1 MVPMMI
7 ACKIPLNKTQW
18 CVTKS
23 LSHRYTNVFT
33 HALELVELSR
43 SRTLH
48 KSRCVKKLLL
58 PTVHNTENSTVNTD
72 WIVWL
77 NRVSIHSTE
86 CANDINVPCNVYMF
100 INRSECSLKC
110 VKSPVFFH
118 LKLISKRKIRKIR
131 KTET

>member
-1 MVPMMI
+1 MIIVPMMI

-23 LSHRYTNVFT
+23 LSHRYTYVFT
-33 HALELVELSR
+33 HALELVEMSR

-58 PTVHNTENSTVNTD
+58 PTVHNAENSTVNID

-77 NRVSIHSTE
+77 NKVSIHSTE
-86 CANDINVPCNVYMF
+86 CANEINVPCNVYMF
-100 INRSECSLKC
+100 INRSESSLKC
-110 VKSPVFFH
+110 VKSLVFFH
-118 LKLISKRKIRKIR
+118 LELKGSLFLEKLK
-131 KTET
+131 